1 MRARDFRHAAWAHL
15 HGNWGTMALSTLVF
29 TLILGACASLTLI
42 AVGGVAWI
50 LLGGAMFLGFS
61 ALALTT
67 ARGVAPRFEQ
77 LFDGFRN
84 YTSSLVLYILVW
96 IFTLLWT
103 LLFVIP
109 GIIMSYAYSMSW
121 YILADNP
128 DMPANEARKRSIAM
142 MRGNKWRLFCLD
154 FSFIGWIIL
163 CALTLGIL
171 TFWIMP
177 YMHTARAEFY
187 QDLLARE
194 YAAYQARNAAAQAA
208 AGGDTTS
215 GTAQAAAGENAANA
229 AQEAIG
235 EGPANDAQ

>member
-1 MRARDFRHAAWAHL
+1 MADRYSGYYEHSLDPKGRITIPSKFR
-15 HGNWGTMALSTLVF
+15 
-29 TLILGACASLTLI
+29 
-42 AVGGVAWI
+42 
-50 LLGGAMFLGFS
+50 
-61 ALALTT
+61 
-67 ARGVAPRFEQ
+67 EQ
-77 LFDGFRN
+77 LGK
-84 YTSSLVLYILVW
+84 T
-96 IFTLLWT
+96 
-103 LLFVIP
+103 
-109 GIIMSYAYSMSW
+109 
-121 YILADNP
+121 
-128 DMPANEARKRSIAM
+128 IAM